1 MDKQF
6 MEMLSG
12 DSLSQARIIMEKLL
26 SMPNCF
32 VGWVQSY
39 NSDKKTVTILPAI
52 KQSAK
57 TVEQAVE
64 TYTNRP
70 LYVDV
75 WVLSNALGRPPQIG
89 DKAVCFVLD
98 QKANAFFKT
107 AYNGS
112 QSLTQQTFVPS
123 NNNYRSQ
130 NDLCAII
137 VGEGGGGTTEF
148 ADLGGSPYDNEDL
161 ADALNSKVTGTA
173 STSATADTVVKR
185 DENGDITSRYIIG
198 TWLQTT
204 ATTDLADWVDV
215 FVNSGGWLYKRNK
228 TDFKSD
234 LGIASMSL
242 DGTVLTIT
250 LP

>member
-98 QKANAFFKT
+98 QKSNAFFKT

-137 VGEGGGGTTEF
+137 VGEGASLYLHEVTNSS
-148 ADLGGSPYDNEDL
+148 GSNFRIK
-161 ADALNSKVTGTA
+161 STSGTA
-173 STSATADTVVKR
+173 ITTAKPNYEKWLSVEYSYLSVWRQGLLHHTTNGSTLLFYNNTSFTQVDILNVSMISIVSDTV
-185 DENGDITSRYIIG
+185 TQ
-198 TWLQTT
+198 L
-204 ATTDLADWVDV
+204 
-215 FVNSGGWLYKRNK
+215 
-228 TDFKSD
+228 
-234 LGIASMSL
+234 
-242 DGTVLTIT
+242 
-250 LP
+250 